1 MFEKPATIPLP
12 SFINISRAQ
21 LLSYLPYLVMA
32 SGVVSTLVSLAVLV
46 VPSFIPQVQA
56 ETPSS
61 DLCVTQPPVG
71 QVVVY
76 VSGAVRSP
84 GLYKLQPGSRLAD
97 ALEVSGGVLPIA
109 DKTQLQ
115 KSINLAEELT
125 DSQHLYIPFAAEL
138 TVAASPQQT
147 NPTAA
152 QAGKISINTA
162 SQKELEGLP
171 KVGAKTAEMIVAG
184 RPYTDLFQLVGTKVL
199 SQSAYDEIK
208 GLLTL

>member
-1 MFEKPATIPLP
+1 
-12 SFINISRAQ
+12 
-21 LLSYLPYLVMA
+21 MA

-56 ETPSS
+56 ETPST
-61 DLCVTQPPVG
+61 DVCVTQPPIG
-71 QVVVY
+71 EVVVY
-76 VSGAVRSP
+76 VSGAVKSP
-84 GLYKLQPGSRLAD
+84 GLYKLQPGSRLAE
-97 ALEVSGGVLPIA
+97 ALELSGGALPTA

-138 TVAASPQQT
+138 TPTAGESELTAVAFQQQT
-147 NPTAA
+147 NPTTA
-152 QAGKISINTA
+152 QSVKISINTA

-171 KVGAKTAEMIVAG
+171 KVGAKTAEMIIAG

-208 GLLTL
+208 GQLSL